1 VGRFARLTATILAE
15 ALLFVLVTVLA
26 PLLLLGAAIADLSLW
41 LARRKPWMGV
51 RIVAFAWWF
60 LMRDLV
66 GLASLGWAWLRT
78 GGPLRGDT
86 PARRRRVYDLQAGW
100 AAGQLAGARRIFGLT
115 FAVEGEA
122 LIEPLPAIFLIRH
135 ASIIDNA
142 LPAALV
148 SRPHGVDLR
157 YVLKAELA
165 KLPTLDIGGHWIPTC
180 FVRRASGDAAAEVA
194 RVRVL
199 AEDLGAREGVLV
211 YPEGTRYTPAKLAR
225 AQASIAA
232 SDPVVGL
239 LAARLHNLL
248 PPRLGGPLA
257 LIDEAAGADVVVIGH
272 VGLDGFEYVSDVWS
286 GALVGTTVRVRF
298 WRHPRAEIPDAYD
311 DRVAWLYEVWQE
323 LDDWVGRQRLGSDPR
338 TEKAAALR

>member
-1 VGRFARLTATILAE
+1 VTLLSPVLLA
-15 ALLFVLVTVLA
+15 
-26 PLLLLGAAIADLSLW
+26 GAALADLALW
-41 LARRKPWMGV
+41 VHRRKPWMAV

-60 LMRDLV
+60 LFRDLLGVV
-66 GLASLGWAWLRT
+66 GLGWAWLRS
-78 GGPLRGDT
+78 GGPLGGDS

-100 AAGQLAGARRIFGLT
+100 AAGQLAGVRRIFGLRFT
-115 FAVEGEA
+115 IEGDDLVEPVPAV
-122 LIEPLPAIFLIRH
+122 FLIRH

-148 SRPHGVDLR
+148 SRPHGIDLR

-180 FVRRASGDAAAEVA
+180 FVRRASGDAAAETA

-199 AEDLGAREGVLV
+199 AEDLGPREGLLV
-211 YPEGTRYTPAKLAR
+211 YPEGTRYTPEKLAR

-232 SDPVVGL
+232 SDPVAGL

-298 WRHPRAEIPDAYD
+298 WRHARAEIPEDHD
-311 DRVAWLYEVWQE
+311 ERVAWLYGCWQE
-323 LDDWVGRQRLGSDPR
+323 LDDWVGAQQIGSDPR
-338 TEKAAALR
+338 TAKAAALR